1 MNRREELRGKIGH
14 LKEVQ
19 ALLLRGK
26 EDGLVREVRR
36 LIEVYEKEVLGGKRT
51 GKWDY

>member
-1 MNRREELRGKIGH
+1 MNRREELRNRIGH

-19 ALLLRGK
+19 SLLLRGK
-26 EDGLVREVRR
+26 EEGLIREVRR
-36 LIEVYEKEVLGGKRT
+36 LIEGYEKEVLWGKRT